1 MEQRR
6 RQAMLYFIAAAL
18 FAIAAGISL
27 LRSGFTPKVLLG
39 AVAAAAL
46 VLLGR
51 RNARS
56 DR

>member
-6 RQAMLYFIAAAL
+6 RQTMLYFIAAAL
-18 FAIAAGISL
+18 FAIAAGISV
-27 LRSGFTPKVLLG
+27 LRSGFTPKVFLG
-39 AVAAAAL
+39 AVMAVAL
-46 VLLGR
+46 VLLGQ